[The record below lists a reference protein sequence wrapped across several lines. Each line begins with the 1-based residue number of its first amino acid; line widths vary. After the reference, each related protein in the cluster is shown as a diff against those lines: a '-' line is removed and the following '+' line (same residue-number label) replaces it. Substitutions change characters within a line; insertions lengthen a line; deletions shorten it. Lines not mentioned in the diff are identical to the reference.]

1 MNTDKRDELF
11 ERLHHWFGDSEA
23 ANWNEYTAE
32 QVAKGVLHAF
42 TPAQWQRLGE
52 TLLSRPEY
60 WQHRCAVSLGELRS
74 PPAIDLLKRLLVDS
88 PYLDVRVMAI
98 YELDWSEVAIE
109 HHYAPCILEIMDN
122 LSEEGIEPELHSLL
136 TKAES
141 AAP

>member
-11 ERLHHWFGDSEA
+11 DRLQHWFGDSEA
-23 ANWNEYTAE
+23 ANWNEYTTE
-32 QVAKGVLHAF
+32 QVAKGVLQAF
-42 TPAQWQRLGE
+42 TLAQWQRLGE

-60 WQHRCAVSLGELRS
+60 WQHRCAVSLGELRTA
-74 PPAIDLLKRLLVDS
+74 PAIKLLKRLLADS

-98 YELDWSEVAIE
+98 YELDWAEAVIE
-109 HHYAPCILEIMDN
+109 QRYAPCILEIMDN

-141 AAP
+141 AVP